1 MDLSTIELFE
11 GLGPE
16 ALRQIYARAVHRAF
30 PVGMPICREGDPGDS
45 MFVIENGLADVTIA
59 GERVRRMRQGDVVG
73 EIAILTGE
81 PRSATVTALLPTD
94 VIELQRDA
102 LSGILA
108 QHPQL
113 LANLTRVLSRRLATA
128 HDQTVASRRGEAVG
142 LLLPAEQLPAAKLI
156 VDAATAATPRSVASI
171 SADRLQDLDA
181 ALAESAFVIVPGEL
195 TERNQKAFNIHM
207 DRVLAIGQ
215 DGLSLDLDDPAS
227 VSWLGR
233 HITRTKIG
241 LALGAGGAKGFAHVG
256 VLQVLHNAGYVVD
269 AVAGSS
275 IGAIVGAC
283 LGMGM
288 SAAEIDEALRQ
299 RFSPETVKAVFSLSF
314 SGGSSGYETM
324 KGLTAGLAG
333 DRSFEDL
340 SVPLTVM
347 TVDLVTRQPVPINE
361 GSLAEGLLAGTALA
375 GLFPPFRR
383 GEQRLVDGL
392 ALVPVPTDSARAL
405 GADIIVSVNLMS
417 RENLR
422 SWPGEPEPED
432 EGAAGDAKPQRMLE
446 TLLEVMDLA
455 QLDASVRHAQ
465 KADVAVTPRFGPCT
479 WRDFH
484 LADKFLEAGRA
495 AAQEMLPA
503 LQDLARPQ
511 GETSN
516 G

>member
-16 ALRQIYARAVHRAF
+16 ALRQIYARAVHKAF
-30 PVGMPICREGDPGDS
+30 PAGSPICREGDPGNS
-45 MFVIENGLADVTIA
+45 MFVIENGLADVTIL

-81 PRSATVTALLPTD
+81 PRSATVTAVLATD

-128 HDQTVASRRGEAVG
+128 HDQTVGSRRGEAVG
-142 LLLPAEQLPAAKLI
+142 LLLSAELLPHAKYVL
-156 VDAATAATPRSVASI
+156 DAAVSASPRSVAVI
-171 SADRLQDLDA
+171 QLDGLHDLDR
-181 ALAESAFVIVPGEL
+181 ALAESAFCIVPAEL
-195 TERNQKAFNIHM
+195 TERNRKTLNVHM
-207 DRVLAIGQ
+207 DRVVVVGE
-215 DGLSLDLDDPAS
+215 DGVTFNPDDPGSTA
-227 VSWLGR
+227 WLGR
-233 HITRTKIG
+233 HLTRTKIG

-256 VLQVLHNAGYVVD
+256 VLQVLHEAGYAVD
-269 AVAGSS
+269 FVAGSS

-288 SAAEIDEALRQ
+288 SAAEIDAALRE

-333 DRSFEDL
+333 DRSFDDL

-347 TVDLVTRQPVPINE
+347 TVDLATRQPVPISE

-383 GEQRLVDGL
+383 GDQRLVDGL
-392 ALVPVPTDSARAL
+392 ALVPVPTDSTRAL
-405 GADIIVSVNLMS
+405 GADIVVSVNLMS
-417 RENLR
+417 REMLTA
-422 SWPGEPEPED
+422 WPGEPEPED
-432 EGAAGDAKPQRMLE
+432 EGAAGDVKPQRMLE

-455 QLDASVRHAQ
+455 QLDASVRHAA

-484 LADKFLEAGRA
+484 LADKFLEAGRS

-503 LQDLARPQ
+503 LQGLALPQ
-511 GETSN
+511 T
-516 G
+516 